1 MEKLNENVSSQIS
14 RMKEMMNYGLKT
26 ETKNYSS
33 VEYERTAADGKKY
46 AIIREGAKYHIKV
59 SDKKNPS
66 KSDYD
71 YIGGFA
77 NHKMYM
83 FESYANALKH
93 FDMKMT
99 SINEAAGK
107 RGKVESWNVNGR
119 DNILAEASNNMR
131 LEIERQREIMKNAAT
146 ICEGKS
152 KDMSKKAA
160 SEIEKRNIKVTKP
173 QIGTAQNQGGDF
185 FTEKVPTNTDTENL
199 GSSEKDNIKGKQQP
213 VLENVE
219 GELFDAPLSGGI
231 NIASNNTGDGAG
243 QTNVMA
249 EDEDAEDSTDDFEIE
264 DDIEVEGSDD
274 DFDEDFEE
282 DDELEEF
289 PEEDEE
295 EFEEDDIEDEND
307 DDISALRAEI
317 ESLRSTIDAMAE
329 KLGVDEFDTDE
340 PLYDDEETEYE
351 FEADDEDF
359 DEDEEEYEFE
369 AEDEEDDDDEED
381 DEGNVFESRS
391 YRNLMEAKL
400 LDKAKEI
407 GKKAVKKVKRA
418 LENYNDDVEIYGNE
432 GAPNPSN
439 PNVTDKDWDDFEKK
453 KKRVKDERKKKR
465 EKEDAEELDETTLH
479 VFGKHPRF
487 QKEPMTY
494 PTPNMAK
501 KPGQYE
507 EGADED
513 NTNKPYAT
521 SIGDA
526 TPFGDG
532 PKAKKVINSIAENVM
547 RKLLKN
553 L

>member
-1 MEKLNENVSSQIS
+1 MEKLNENVSNQLN

-46 AIIREGAKYHIKV
+46 AIIREGTKYHIKV

-66 KSDYD
+66 KSDYG

-77 NHKMYM
+77 NHKTYM

-99 SINEAAGK
+99 SINEAVGK
-107 RGKVESWNVNGR
+107 RGNTDSWDVNGR
-119 DNILAEASNNMR
+119 DNILAEASSKMR
-131 LEIERQREIMKNAAT
+131 LEIERQREIMKNAAV

-152 KDMSKKAA
+152 KDVSKKAA
-160 SEIEKRNIKVTKP
+160 TEIEKRNIKVTKP
-173 QIGTAQNQGGDF
+173 QTGTAQNQGGDF

-199 GSSEKDNIKGKQQP
+199 GSTEKTNIKGKQKP

-219 GELFDAPLSGGI
+219 DDFNANDVEDTDEVDI
-231 NIASNNTGDGAG
+231 EDG
-243 QTNVMA
+243 
-249 EDEDAEDSTDDFEIE
+249 TDDVEVE
-264 DDIEVEGSDD
+264 DDVEFGADG
-274 DFDEDFEE
+274 DEFEE
-282 DDELEEF
+282 DEELEEF

-295 EFEEDDIEDEND
+295 EFEEDDVEDEES
-307 DDISALRAEI
+307 DDIASLRSEI
-317 ESLRSTIDAMAE
+317 ESIRSTIDAMAE

-351 FEADDEDF
+351 FEAGDEDGEEEEAEFEVEADDE
-359 DEDEEEYEFE
+359 
-369 AEDEEDDDDEED
+369 DDEED
-381 DEGNVFESRS
+381 DSNVFESRS
-391 YRNLMEAKL
+391 YRNLMEAKFM
-400 LDKAKEI
+400 DKVKKI
-407 GKKAVKKVKRA
+407 GKKAMKKVKRA
-418 LENYNDDVEIYGNE
+418 IEDYNDDAEIYGNE

-439 PNVTDKDWDDFEKK
+439 PNVTDKDWEDFEAK
-453 KKRVKDERKKKR
+453 KKRIKDARKKQR
-465 EKEDAEELDETTLH
+465 EKEDAEEMNETTLH

-513 NTNKPYAT
+513 NTDKPYGT
-521 SIGDA
+521 SIGDS

-532 PKAKKVINSIAENVM
+532 ENVKKTINSIAEAVM
-547 RKLLKN
+547 RKLSKN
-553 L
+553 F